1 MKVNFPNI
9 SIQNVNKKVYAV
21 DLSGGGQEPF
31 NLRLNYIDNI
41 NATFNLDTITPI
53 EVKIGSFFTFKGYGV
68 SFSKKQSVSS
78 GTTCELTLVDTSI
91 ILDKLWVGLKG
102 KHGGGPPLIRRSVK
116 LANTAAPVE
125 VNLNTLYSTQKID
138 PITNGLA
145 VFIADNND
153 SNLILVGSYI
163 DPCADQDK
171 DQITDLCDP
180 CSDTATSNIDCQKSR
195 SFEILDVDYSF
206 SELLEALNGKVLFG
220 NSISGVPTNYRAQY
234 TGSLREVLNN
244 WSQDFGWTFYWDSN
258 ANSIFFV
265 NLSTGINIDNLKL
278 ENTLNCKIEEF
289 SESRSIED
297 IKKTVNIAYFGKAGE
312 VKNYTCSSTS
322 AAPAEKVS
330 TNGETRQCRP
340 ITTTLLFAN
349 NKPLQEVYETQETL
363 ETVMAASRLGED
375 LRRIVLLYNRYK
387 FKNLNENLIGTYA
400 LLGWDVKAV
409 IHKTTQDSQVKD
421 GYDAT
426 TMRAF
431 WTLLS
436 KSESLFDKNFLK
448 TAFINE
454 EYYFLIVKPYSEGG
468 YSFEKDLC
476 EKFAGVFSYDNPSDN
491 TDVQY
496 SSDDGEVNGA
506 PPDLSIGHKLIR
518 ANAAIVA
525 IHNDQKIV
533 TVKGSVTWPSNP
545 DDENVNEFLKIWS
558 KKVRKIELP
567 LFEGIN
573 LSDGDELWM
582 LPSNV
587 GQGDTIDY
595 KNISFALPPENNP
608 QGTKREY
615 TVTTVSGGGGG
626 GSNSQG
632 GTTLIMPKIE
642 IIKSYPSQDNGSF
655 TSIEVNY
662 QNITN
667 NNLSN
672 IVRGTRSC
680 YIDQGKI
687 VGYANDLMRDLNTNF
702 TTEKITKTYSIL
714 GLPDQLYTFADGL
727 TSFSIRLDQ
736 SGTRTSVSFSN
747 LFPSKVSDN
756 VKQNQLNYL
765 IKNNSNNK
773 YINNTFK

>member
-9 SIQNVNKKVYAV
+9 SIDNVNKKVYAV

-31 NLRLNYIDNI
+31 NLRLNYVDDIK
-41 NATFNLDTITPI
+41 ATFNLDTISPI
-53 EVKIGSFFTFKGYGV
+53 EVRIGSFFTFKGYAV

-78 GTTCELTLVDTSI
+78 GTTCELVLVDTSI

-102 KHGGGPPLIRRSVK
+102 KHGGGQPLIKRSVT
-116 LANTAAPVE
+116 LANTTAPPL
-125 VNLNTLYSTQKID
+125 VNLNTLYSTQRTD
-138 PITNGLA
+138 PKTNGLS
-145 VFIADNND
+145 VFLADPND
-153 SNLILVGSYI
+153 SDLILLGSYI
-163 DPCADQDK
+163 DPCADQNN
-171 DQITDLCDP
+171 DQVTDECDP
-180 CSDTATSNIDCQKSR
+180 CSDIATSKIDCQKSR

-206 SELLEALNGKVLFG
+206 SELKAALDGRVSFG
-220 NSISGVPTNYRAQY
+220 NNINLPTNYRAQY

-244 WSQDFGWTFYWDSN
+244 WCQDFGWTFYWDNN
-258 ANSIFFV
+258 ANSIFFI
-265 NLSTGINIDNLKL
+265 NLSTGINIDDLNL

-297 IKKTVNIAYFGKAGE
+297 IKKTVNIAYYGKAGE

-330 TNGETRQCRP
+330 AIGVARQCTP

-349 NKPLQEVYETQETL
+349 NKPLEEVYENQETL
-363 ETVMAASRLGED
+363 ETVMAASRLGEN

-387 FKNLNENLIGTYA
+387 FKNLNEKLVGIYP

-426 TMRAF
+426 TMRSF
-431 WTLLS
+431 YSLLS
-436 KSESLFDKNFLK
+436 KSESLFDKEFLK

-454 EYYFLIVKPYSEGG
+454 SYYFLIVKPYSEGG
-468 YSFEKDLC
+468 FTFEKNLC
-476 EKFAGVFSYDNPSDN
+476 EKFAGVFSYDNPRDN

-496 SSDDGEVNGA
+496 SSDDGEVTDA

-518 ANAAIVA
+518 SNAAIVN

-545 DDENVNEFLKIWS
+545 DDESVDKFLKIWS

-582 LPSNV
+582 LPAPGVNGSIN
-587 GQGDTIDY
+587 Y
-595 KNISFALPPENNP
+595 ENISFALPPENNP
-608 QGTKREY
+608 QGTRRQY
-615 TVTTVSGGGGG
+615 TATTIGGGGGG

-632 GTTLIMPKIE
+632 GTTLIIPKIE
-642 IIKSYPSQDNGSF
+642 IIKSYPSQGDGSF

-672 IVRGTRSC
+672 IIRGTRSC

-687 VGYANDLMRDLNTNF
+687 INYANVLMKDLNTNF
-702 TTEKITKTYSIL
+702 TKEKITKTYSIL
-714 GLPDQLYTFADGL
+714 GLPNQLYTFADGL